1 MVSTADFIE
10 QGPGDFWV
18 VILGIFGNEFGT
30 QMRALSDEA
39 TGCERGVN
47 LLEGGQAATGLEK
60 TIVVVFDFR
69 KRGNVVAACI

>member
-18 VILGIFGNEFGT
+18 VMLGIFGDEFGT

-39 TGCERGVN
+39 TGCERGAN

-60 TIVVVFDFR
+60 TIVVVFEFR
-69 KRGNVVAACI
+69 KRGNAVAACI